1 MKIQHLLEGTEPKLP
16 GAPKGI
22 QIMTPQQFV
31 AKAGDMPG
39 EEEVDEGYP
48 KHQDLSGVSTDKL
61 KAYLAKQ
68 SQQSVPG
75 EGSQIKRVQ
84 AELQRRQQGVA
95 EVSDATLTSYLTKLD
110 RDNLKHKM
118 DPTKRSDTKRMKS
131 GPNFVKA
138 FTKLDNRKQ
147 GVAEGS
153 DDKEPFDYEKW
164 KASTVKPRK
173 PRGHKDAEALGKAID
188 SEQSELRK
196 RKEQGV
202 AEGYQFKG
210 PFPFD
215 VDHMHGG
222 RGINLPSAPTKKFF
236 TDKKQWERAVND
248 INSSK
253 YDDNSDYIGVTG
265 RSTVEINGHEW
276 ARWSDAQQK
285 GYIELSSMSEQGVAE
300 GSEASDDLVSILNSF
315 DYYSDNSNVYVNDA
329 GEKIARQGSNWKH
342 QSGKTG
348 RGAEE
353 LGSFLSSKQDVAEG
367 LEHLNRIRKLSG
379 LDEATKLPAQSREFG
394 GDEFQDYMK
403 RIVGTPDVDKAGNVK
418 TDKKGNEKYVSGKT
432 KSDRYKM
439 PYIHRSSVVS
449 YLSPDGKTY
458 DEDAVKKTL
467 AIRPKALLKQNEKM
481 KHSNGE
487 FEQFF
492 NVGFAA
498 LTGIALDEQTN
509 KLIIVNTCPGAGACK
524 VDCFAMKGGKVQFQ
538 GPWQSDGR
546 ILTYL
551 LNDPDGFFNQLS
563 AEITKE
569 SVAGKKGDKKFPNGW
584 QTTVRWHDAGD
595 FFSPEYLDMALK
607 MAAKHPDVKFYA
619 YTKMA
624 GAALA
629 KKPDNFIINWSEGAH
644 TSQEKQVKASDANLD
659 TTKNSRIVPDEIF
672 QDLLV
677 KDEKKNLVKGEQ
689 GQWQVQPDK
698 LPELK
703 QRLAKEYGLSS
714 NSILSYDEYMAKRKS
729 IPQGMKYN
737 VIVAPGEGDISANDQ
752 NIISTLLLRH

>member
-1 MKIQHLLEGTEPKLP
+1 MRIQHLLEGTEPQLP
-16 GAPKGI
+16 GAPEGI

-39 EEEVDEGYP
+39 EESEEG
-48 KHQDLSGVSTDKL
+48 V
-61 KAYLAKQ
+61 
-68 SQQSVPG
+68 
-75 EGSQIKRVQ
+75 E
-84 AELQRRQQGVA
+84 
-95 EVSDATLTSYLTKLD
+95 
-110 RDNLKHKM
+110 
-118 DPTKRSDTKRMKS
+118 
-131 GPNFVKA
+131 
-138 FTKLDNRKQ
+138 
-147 GVAEGS
+147 
-153 DDKEPFDYEKW
+153 
-164 KASTVKPRK
+164 
-173 PRGHKDAEALGKAID
+173 EA
-188 SEQSELRK
+188 
-196 RKEQGV
+196 
-202 AEGYQFKG
+202 YQFKG

-222 RGINLPSAPTKKFF
+222 RGINLPVADTRDLLQKPFEYYGNYKEWYR
-236 TDKKQWERAVND
+236 DVNRV
-248 INSSK
+248 NSELL
-253 YDDNSDYIGVTG
+253 DDNAEYTTTAGGKTIS
-265 RSTVEINGHEW
+265 INGKPFAAWTNRLGNGSIDIRIAKKH
-276 ARWSDAQQK
+276 S
-285 GYIELSSMSEQGVAE
+285 GQG
-300 GSEASDDLVSILNSF
+300 
-315 DYYSDNSNVYVNDA
+315 
-329 GEKIARQGSNWKH
+329 
-342 QSGKTG
+342 
-348 RGAEE
+348 
-353 LGSFLSSKQDVAEG
+353 VAEG
-367 LEHLNRIRKLSG
+367 LEHLARIRKLSG
-379 LDEATKLPAQSREFG
+379 LEEATKLPAQSREFG
-394 GDEFQDYMK
+394 GQEFQDYMN
-403 RIVGTPDVDKAGNVK
+403 RIAGTPDVDKAGNVK

-439 PYIHRSSVVS
+439 PYIHRSSVIT

-458 DEDAVKKTL
+458 DEEAVKKTL

-509 KLIIVNTCPGAGACK
+509 NLIIVNTCPGAGSCK

-584 QTTVRWHDAGD
+584 ETTIRWHDAGD
-595 FFSPEYLDMALK
+595 FFSPEYLDLALK

-629 KKPDNFIINWSEGAH
+629 QKPPNFIINWSEGAH

-703 QRLAKEYGLSS
+703 QRLASEYGLSA
-714 NSILSYDEYMAKRKS
+714 NSILNYDEYMAKRKS
-729 IPQGMKYN
+729 IPAGMKYN
-737 VIVAPGEGDISANDQ
+737 VIVAPGEGDISANDP
-752 NIISTLLLRH
+752 NIISTLLLKH